1 MFGMVADTATNLS
14 LGVKDPGGHLF
25 IDAWIVFIREIT
37 ASMVA
42 PREASLK
49 TCTYI
54 YNYKKYREEQR
65 HQRINSIIKT
75 SNILYSGKQDSHMIE
90 TFNHSVQTVLSLKS
104 ARYNM
109 P

>member
-14 LGVKDPGGHLF
+14 LGVEDPGGHLF

-54 YNYKKYREEQR
+54 VITNVGILS
-65 HQRINSIIKT
+65 INLGGGFP
-75 SNILYSGKQDSHMIE
+75 NLY
-90 TFNHSVQTVLSLKS
+90 
-104 ARYNM
+104 
-109 P
+109 

>member
-14 LGVKDPGGHLF
+14 LGVEVPGGHLF

-54 YNYKKYREEQR
+54 VITNVSILS
-65 HQRINSIIKT
+65 INLGGGFP
-75 SNILYSGKQDSHMIE
+75 NLY
-90 TFNHSVQTVLSLKS
+90 
-104 ARYNM
+104 
-109 P
+109 

>member
-14 LGVKDPGGHLF
+14 LGVEDPGGHLF

-54 YNYKKYREEQR
+54 IMIIVSILSINLGGGFPNLYRLQ
-65 HQRINSIIKT
+65 IFKD
-75 SNILYSGKQDSHMIE
+75 DSC
-90 TFNHSVQTVLSLKS
+90 VTVE
-104 ARYNM
+104 
-109 P
+109 

>member
-14 LGVKDPGGHLF
+14 LGVEGPGGHLF

-54 YNYKKYREEQR
+54 YNYKKC
-65 HQRINSIIKT
+65 K
-75 SNILYSGKQDSHMIE
+75 YSKNQSRGEGSLICIDCKYLKMI
-90 TFNHSVQTVLSLKS
+90 VV
-104 ARYNM
+104 
-109 P
+109 

>member
-14 LGVKDPGGHLF
+14 LGVEDPGGHLF

-54 YNYKKYREEQR
+54 IMTNVSILS
-65 HQRINSIIKT
+65 IN
-75 SNILYSGKQDSHMIE
+75 LGGGFPD
-90 TFNHSVQTVLSLKS
+90 LC
-104 ARYNM
+104 
-109 P
+109 